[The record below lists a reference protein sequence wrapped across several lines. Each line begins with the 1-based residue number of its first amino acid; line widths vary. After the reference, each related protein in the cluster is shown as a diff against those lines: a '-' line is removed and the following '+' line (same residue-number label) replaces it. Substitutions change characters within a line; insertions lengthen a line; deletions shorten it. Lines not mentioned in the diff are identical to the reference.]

1 MDFNISEEQNLF
13 RQETIR
19 FAKENLNDP
28 NTLESFS
35 PDMWKKVSDYGLLGI
50 TIDEKY
56 GGLNE
61 SYTTA
66 AIVFDALGYAC
77 KNNGL
82 IFVINNHIWVSQNL
96 IYLYGSDL
104 LKEKYLYDMVQGKRI
119 GAIAI
124 TEANSGSDAL
134 SMVTTAVEDGNNYIL
149 NGSKMFISN
158 GPIAD
163 IFVVFAKTGDK
174 RYTAFVVEREFEGF
188 KVCPNIEKM
197 GLGGCPTSE
206 IIFNNCKVPK
216 ENILGNLNQGAFLMN
231 LALEWE
237 RCYEFVPHIGVMQ
250 RIMENC
256 VEHVNTRIQ
265 FGKQLSEYQAVTHKI
280 SDMKMA
286 IEMSRL
292 MLYKIAW
299 LKDHG
304 KTAYVETSI
313 FKVFVSE
320 HYIQTCRD
328 AIQIFGAYGYT
339 KEYDY
344 ERELRDALACS
355 IYSGTNE
362 MQRNTI
368 FNMLNF

>member
-1 MDFNISEEQNLF
+1 M
-13 RQETIR
+13 
-19 FAKENLNDP
+19 
-28 NTLESFS
+28 
-35 PDMWKKVSDYGLLGI
+35 
-50 TIDEKY
+50 
-56 GGLNE
+56 
-61 SYTTA
+61 
-66 AIVFDALGYAC
+66 
-77 KNNGL
+77 
-82 IFVINNHIWVSQNL
+82 
-96 IYLYGSDL
+96 
-104 LKEKYLYDMVQGKRI
+104 
-119 GAIAI
+119 
-124 TEANSGSDAL
+124 
-134 SMVTTAVEDGNNYIL
+134 
-149 NGSKMFISN
+149 
-158 GPIAD
+158 
-163 IFVVFAKTGDK
+163 
-174 RYTAFVVEREFEGF
+174 EREFEGF